1 MGACTHTHTQTHTE
15 QATHIDTDSLHTGPS
30 YQDGQSTGAYGVEE
44 RIGDLDLF
52 SLKKKRIRAFLLL
65 SVLLYNCKLMIE
77 GVERSQTLLRRVQ
90 QKDERDREKLNMG
103 YSQFKSRENVF
114 HHGGDQTLE

>member
-1 MGACTHTHTQTHTE
+1 MHTYTQTHTE
-15 QATHIDTDSLHTGPS
+15 QATHIDTDSLHTGAS

-52 SLKKKRIRAFLLL
+52 KKKRIRAFLLL
-65 SVLLYNCKLMIE
+65 SVLLYICKLMIE

-90 QKDERDREKLNMG
+90 QKDDREQRKV
-103 YSQFKSRENVF
+103 K
-114 HHGGDQTLE
+114 HGIFLIQK